1 MGLRG
6 APRTRIRPA
15 PDGHGFP
22 PGPCGVSTPFG
33 LQPGRTSRPDCSGRG
48 PPCAFASLQRPTAA
62 HPHRPGVPKD
72 PHDERCFL
80 PWAFALLDTYRNG
93 GPAVLAGLPAPR
105 VPRARFGYLL
115 RGVHHRPCGR
125 LAAPEHPR
133 ASPFQAFSS
142 RRSAFLSEDPALMTL
157 RTSIRLAP
165 RGSRADGAAFR
176 ALIPTSNSFVA
187 PLAGRRVE
195 ACLGFTPPELSLLPS
210 SRARCS
216 PRTVPQHALGGID
229 VPTRLR
235 LGVFRCG
242 RPGIAPL
249 GVAGSPGV
257 SYLSTVAAPL
267 RPPRG
272 TSV

>member
-1 MGLRG
+1 MCF
-6 APRTRIRPA
+6 RPA
-15 PDGHGFP
+15 RAAFRRPSGFSLVEP
-22 PGPCGVSTPFG
+22 PGRIAPAG
-33 LQPGRTSRPDCSGRG
+33 G
-48 PPCAFASLQRPTAA
+48 PPALSLPCKGPPQHTRTVPGSRRTLTTNDASF
-62 HPHRPGVPKD
+62 PGLSRSSTRTGTVD
-72 PHDERCFL
+72 PLSWRGF
-80 PWAFALLDTYRNG
+80 R
-93 GPAVLAGLPAPR
+93 
-105 VPRARFGYLL
+105 PRACRVRFGYLL
-115 RGVHHRPCGR
+115 RDIHHRPCGR

-142 RRSAFLSEDPALMTL
+142 RRSASLSGDPALVTL
-157 RTSIRLAP
+157 RASIRLAP

-176 ALIPTSNSFVA
+176 ALIPTSSSFLA